1 MPAYSWLATKHPTSR
16 ARSSLCRAGSG
27 RHYKSIFR
35 IILGEQRSM
44 KVIDAPPGYEICAMP
59 DGEFAAMIGPL
70 LIRQCD
76 SGPRF
81 AFRAER
87 KHTNARGVVHG
98 GMLTSFADQ
107 ALGLTIQLALNT
119 LDLATV
125 NLNCNLVASA
135 RPGDLIE
142 GAAAITRI
150 TNRL

>member
-1 MPAYSWLATKHPTSR
+1 MT
-16 ARSSLCRAGSG
+16 
-27 RHYKSIFR
+27 
-35 IILGEQRSM
+35 
-44 KVIDAPPGYEICAMP
+44 VIDVPPGYEICAMP
-59 DGEFAAMIGPL
+59 DGEFAAMVGPL
-70 LIRQCD
+70 LIRQSD

-98 GMLTSFADQ
+98 GMLMSFADQ
-107 ALGLTIQLALNT
+107 ALGLTIQRALNT

-142 GAAAITRI
+142 GAAAITQI
-150 TNRL
+150 TNRLVFIKGTITCGDVVLMDASGIWVRIRPFA

>member
-1 MPAYSWLATKHPTSR
+1 
-16 ARSSLCRAGSG
+16 
-27 RHYKSIFR
+27 
-35 IILGEQRSM
+35 M

-150 TNRL
+150 TNRLVFIKGTITCGDVVLMDASGIWVRIRPLA

>member
-1 MPAYSWLATKHPTSR
+1 
-16 ARSSLCRAGSG
+16 
-27 RHYKSIFR
+27 
-35 IILGEQRSM
+35 M
-44 KVIDAPPGYEICAMP
+44 KVIDAPPGYEICAIP

-150 TNRL
+150 TNRLVFIKGTITCGDVVLMDASGIWVRIRPLA